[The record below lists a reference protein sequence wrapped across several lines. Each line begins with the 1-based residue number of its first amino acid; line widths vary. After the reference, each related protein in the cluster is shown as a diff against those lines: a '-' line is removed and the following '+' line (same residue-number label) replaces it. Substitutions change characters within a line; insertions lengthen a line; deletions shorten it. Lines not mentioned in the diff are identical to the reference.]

1 MGYLLTRRQRKK
13 FHVLEI
19 IQNSKIP
26 VGASHVRNELA
37 KLGIEIS
44 EATAGRL
51 LIELDEEGLT
61 RRDGYKGRVL
71 TKFGFRELKHL
82 EMQHDRMEYG
92 EEFFKIL
99 DGKTEKELIDVLIA
113 RRAIEREMARL
124 AAQNLTPEIEQE
136 MKEIIE
142 LQQQDA
148 EKYNTSQYDILFH
161 KLIARAADNKVL
173 ETMLLMIRQ
182 DVQLASALEFIR
194 KQVNS
199 SIVVDHKKIM
209 EAIISRKP
217 DAAEEA
223 MTDHIEN
230 LIRDVNN
237 FWMNKHKL

>member
-1 MGYLLTRRQRKK
+1 VGYLLTRRQRKK

-71 TKFGFRELKHL
+71 TKFGFLELKHL

-142 LQQQDA
+142 LQQRDA
-148 EKYNTSQYDILFH
+148 EKYNTSQYNILFH

-182 DVQLASALEFIR
+182 DAQLASALEFIR
-194 KQVNS
+194 KKVNS
-199 SIVVDHKKIM
+199 SIVVEHKKIM

-237 FWMNKHKL
+237 FWLNKHKL

>member
-71 TKFGFRELKHL
+71 TKFGFLELKHL

-142 LQQQDA
+142 LQQRDA
-148 EKYNTSQYDILFH
+148 EKYNTSQYNILFH

-182 DVQLASALEFIR
+182 DAQLASALEFIR
-194 KQVNS
+194 KKVNS
-199 SIVVDHKKIM
+199 SIVVEHKKIM

-237 FWMNKHKL
+237 FWLNKHKL